1 MNQERRVI
9 AQNRKARHLYHF
21 LEHEVAGIELR
32 GTEVK
37 AIRNGRINLTDAH
50 VHFAGGEAVLMGC
63 HIGPYEHGGYA
74 SHEPRRPR
82 RLLMHKRQ
90 IERLASK
97 VHETGLTVIPTAV
110 VLIGNWIKIEI
121 ALARGKQLHDK
132 RETLRQR
139 TMDREAELAVKEGL
153 K

>member
-1 MNQERRVI
+1 MSEERRVI
-9 AQNRKARHLYHF
+9 AQNRRARHLYHF

-37 AIRNGRINLTDAH
+37 AIRDGRVNLTDAH
-50 VHFAGGEAVLMGC
+50 VHFVGGEAILMGC

-82 RLLMHKRQ
+82 RLLLQKRQ
-90 IERLASK
+90 IERLAAK
-97 VHETGLTVIPTAV
+97 VQEKGLAVIPTAV
-110 VLIGNWIKIEI
+110 VLIGNWIKVEI
-121 ALARGKQLHDK
+121 VLARGKQLHDK

-139 TMDREAELAVKEGL
+139 TLDREAEQAVKDRL
-153 K
+153 

>member
-1 MNQERRVI
+1 
-9 AQNRKARHLYHF
+9 
-21 LEHEVAGIELR
+21 
-32 GTEVK
+32 
-37 AIRNGRINLTDAH
+37 
-50 VHFAGGEAVLMGC
+50 
-63 HIGPYEHGGYA
+63 
-74 SHEPRRPR
+74 
-82 RLLMHKRQ
+82 MHKRQ